1 MDLMLQVRL
10 EEVPAETPAD
20 MGYACIALPEG
31 PLRAGET
38 IDLKVLM
45 PQNTRF
51 SSLTWTLD
59 GKILAGTRLEL
70 PSGEHT
76 LEARVHYED
85 AREEIL
91 RAQLMVD

>member
-1 MDLMLQVRL
+1 
-10 EEVPAETPAD
+10 

-31 PLRAGET
+31 PLKAGEWL
-38 IDLKVLM
+38 DLQVLM
-45 PQNTRF
+45 PVNARF
-51 SSLTWTLD
+51 KTVTWRLD

-70 PSGEHT
+70 PGGEHT
-76 LEARVHYED
+76 LEARVQYED